1 MKFFRHFT
9 VEKKSLLFP
18 AEMRVANKYAT
29 CEECL
34 SIKSLFAP
42 KFLVYRGKIK
52 GSETVLRLILSEKKL
67 IPHKNNRPAFQVKM
81 LLLTGNFNKAYKVR
95 NLFVRTTDENLAIFF
110 KFGAWRTV
118 KTRACLKPWSNG
130 PASSHKWTQVELG

>member
-1 MKFFRHFT
+1 MLNVLCYCKNVRYRDVNDCVTRDSSKSMKFFRHFT

-42 KFLVYRGKIK
+42 KFLVYRGKLK
-52 GSETVLRLILSEKKL
+52 GSETVLRLILSEKK
-67 IPHKNNRPAFQVKM
+67 IDSP
-81 LLLTGNFNKAYKVR
+81 
-95 NLFVRTTDENLAIFF
+95 
-110 KFGAWRTV
+110 
-118 KTRACLKPWSNG
+118 
-130 PASSHKWTQVELG
+130 